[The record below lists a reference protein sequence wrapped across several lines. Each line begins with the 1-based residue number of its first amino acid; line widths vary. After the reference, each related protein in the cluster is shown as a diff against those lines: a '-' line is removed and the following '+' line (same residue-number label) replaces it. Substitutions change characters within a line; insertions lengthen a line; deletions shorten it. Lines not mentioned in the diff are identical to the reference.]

1 MGTNE
6 LPYGNVTGKSGS
18 EGKSNSESQKVE
30 ANAGAYISQLNH
42 RHEETMAD
50 KEHQFQKEMLDK
62 KLGSLGRFF
71 GQKEMIPLNV
81 AGLLILMLVTFLVL
95 ISLKIFCSHTTDID
109 TITTLWDIGV
119 PIITLALGYL
129 FGIKSNS

>member
-30 ANAGAYISQLNH
+30 SNAGAYISQLNH

>member
-30 ANAGAYISQLNH
+30 SNAGAYISQLNH

-81 AGLLILMLVTFLVL
+81 AGLLILMHVTFLVL

-109 TITTLWDIGV
+109 TKTTLWDIGV